1 MMAISLTRKP
11 GRAIRTPVADTCC
24 PVAVR
29 KTKESSVGVPYS
41 PVFTSTIPVFSDTKS
56 FDALM
61 CVGAAATAMYGLAV
75 LRGFCHRDE

>member
-11 GRAIRTPVADTCC
+11 GRAVRTPVADTCC
-24 PVAVR
+24 PVAVKGR
-29 KTKESSVGVPYS
+29 SVGVPYS
-41 PVFTSTIPVFSDTKS
+41 PVLTSTIPVFSDAKS
-56 FDALM
+56 LDALM